1 MYAHKSLAPCDF
13 APAINVQAYLSMEIT
28 FPFFLYPSPLPRP
41 FALFHHLPRFVSF
54 AFRADETI
62 LDRETKNQQKI
73 IRYGEIYF
81 FYSLTILVCNIVC
94 DINRM

>member
-1 MYAHKSLAPCDF
+1 
-13 APAINVQAYLSMEIT
+13 MEIT